1 MNLSRRLDGRKVKS
15 LIEMLSGYHRM
26 RGSKDYSESMHS
38 LMDYLIRAGFPKER
52 FKVFE
57 YPADGVTKTGNI
69 LSTLAWEPVFGELW
83 LEEPERVFVTSTAV
97 TKVSLVSGSGSSD
110 GWELSPLAI
119 YKGKG
124 DYAGKAVL
132 ANDDPVK
139 VFQNAVVE
147 GGARCLVLCHM
158 RKAFE
163 EIGRSLNDLPHMT
176 NSLTIPYDRESAD
189 LNTVAFSVTKEKF
202 DILLNHAKSGN
213 AAVGYRVETKMSQ
226 GSFEVLQ
233 IDATGFKE
241 GPDVLITAHLCHPSP
256 GADDNASGAAL
267 ATEIARILNDE
278 KFPYSVKIA
287 LVPEYL
293 GSVPYALQL
302 KEENRLP
309 MYTINLDMVG
319 ADQDKTGS
327 TFILSEVP
335 PYLPQ
340 RWGRILELNIRR
352 LLPSNSGYP
361 LKRFGEIPFM
371 AGSDHCAFTTL
382 GIPSPFMGHLPDR
395 FYHSD
400 FDTPQMMDE
409 AELEWVGLSALTT
422 LDQLIKPDPDLL
434 LGVKG
439 KMIGE
444 LYRILK
450 MIAGREGS
458 DDLFDLLISNY
469 EGEVL
474 KRIFNDSDNLPSL
487 SPLEPAFE
495 SSLGLEW
502 IKTFPQNLKDELG
515 MDFGSIADFVVG
527 GAAVV
532 GGREAVEL
540 LASVHY
546 RVEIEKVRVLTGW
559 MIERGLLRS

>member
-1 MNLSRRLDGRKVKS
+1 
-15 LIEMLSGYHRM
+15 
-26 RGSKDYSESMHS
+26 
-38 LMDYLIRAGFPKER
+38 
-52 FKVFE
+52 
-57 YPADGVTKTGNI
+57 
-69 LSTLAWEPVFGELW
+69 
-83 LEEPERVFVTSTAV
+83 
-97 TKVSLVSGSGSSD
+97 
-110 GWELSPLAI
+110 
-119 YKGKG
+119 
-124 DYAGKAVL
+124 
-132 ANDDPVK
+132 
-139 VFQNAVVE
+139 
-147 GGARCLVLCHM
+147 
-158 RKAFE
+158 
-163 EIGRSLNDLPHMT
+163 
-176 NSLTIPYDRESAD
+176 
-189 LNTVAFSVTKEKF
+189 
-202 DILLNHAKSGN
+202 
-213 AAVGYRVETKMSQ
+213 
-226 GSFEVLQ
+226 
-233 IDATGFKE
+233 
-241 GPDVLITAHLCHPSP
+241 
-256 GADDNASGAAL
+256 
-267 ATEIARILNDE
+267 
-278 KFPYSVKIA
+278 
-287 LVPEYL
+287 
-293 GSVPYALQL
+293 
-302 KEENRLP
+302 
-309 MYTINLDMVG
+309 DMVG

-340 RWGRILELNIRR
+340 RWGRILELNIKR

-409 AELEWVGLSALTT
+409 AELEWVGLSALRT

-434 LGVKG
+434 LEVKG
-439 KMIGE
+439 EMIGE

-450 MIAGREGS
+450 TIAGREGS

-474 KRIFNDSDNLPSL
+474 RRSFNNSGNLPSL

-515 MDFGSIADFVVG
+515 IDFASIADFVVG
-527 GAAVV
+527 GAAVI